1 MFSFLS
7 LDLKSIG
14 PIFGQPETLVRKI
27 SVHRSATMGPKTS
40 LRQVIIKNTQAQK
53 IPEAGQ
59 STISL
64 PVARSQSHLSTNHI
78 PTLAPRRTERIR
90 LETALSRVWTKDI
103 LPFPGMAPRRA
114 ENPIRASA
122 NSVMRKLSMASIAS
136 NFSKR
141 SPSYSSLGHARSEE
155 SFRTAGRSSQQGS
168 KNHATHADRRPYATV
183 VDFHNPPAAFL
194 PTDFELQ
201 DGPSDRHRKLGN
213 RAGLNERSSERSV
226 KRSRHLSTIYIRPQP
241 REPAQPQR
249 AGEASNGSD
258 TTVIHLPTVAREKL
272 FEKDKQMKPSQAAQP
287 SQAPP
292 NNASAPKQPPKTK
305 NRLFRFWM

>member
-7 LDLKSIG
+7 LDLKPIG
-14 PIFGQPETLVRKI
+14 PIFGQPEILVRRM

-40 LRQVIIKNTQAQK
+40 LHQVIIKNTQAQK

-64 PVARSQSHLSTNHI
+64 PVARSQPHLSTNHI
-78 PTLAPRRTERIR
+78 PTLAPRRAERIR
-90 LETALSRVWTKDI
+90 LEMALSEVWTKDI
-103 LPFPGMAPRRA
+103 LPFPGMAPRA
-114 ENPIRASA
+114 ENPIRVSA

-141 SPSYSSLGHARSEE
+141 SPSYSSLGHTRSEE
-155 SFRTAGRSSQQGS
+155 SFRTAGRSSQQGG
-168 KNHATHADRRPYATV
+168 KNHATHADRRPCPAI
-183 VDFHNPPAAFL
+183 VDFHNSPAAFL

-201 DGPSDRHRKLGN
+201 DRSSGRRRRLGN
-213 RAGLNERSSERSV
+213 RAGLNERSSERPV
-226 KRSRHLSTIYIRPQP
+226 KRSRRLSTIYIRPQP

-258 TTVIHLPTVAREKL
+258 TTVTHLPAVAREKL
-272 FEKDKQMKPSQAAQP
+272 VEKDKQMKPSQVAQT
-287 SQAPP
+287 SQVPP
-292 NNASAPKQPPKTK
+292 NNASAPERPPKTK
-305 NRLFRFWM
+305 NGLFRFWM

>member
-7 LDLKSIG
+7 LDLKSID
-14 PIFGQPETLVRKI
+14 PVFGQPGIFARRMSVR
-27 SVHRSATMGPKTS
+27 RSATVGPKTS
-40 LRQVIIKNTQAQK
+40 IHQAIIKNTQAQK

-78 PTLAPRRTERIR
+78 PTLAPRRAERIR
-90 LETALSRVWTKDI
+90 LETALSDVWTKDI
-103 LPFPGMAPRRA
+103 LPFPGMTPRRA

-141 SPSYSSLGHARSEE
+141 SPSYSSLGHNRSEE
-155 SFRTAGRSSQQGS
+155 SFRTTGRSSQQGG
-168 KNHATHADRRPYATV
+168 KNHATHVDKRPCPTV
-183 VDFHNPPAAFL
+183 VDFHNSPAAFL

-201 DGPSDRHRKLGN
+201 DRPSDRHRRLGN

-226 KRSRHLSTIYIRPQP
+226 KR
-241 REPAQPQR
+241 
-249 AGEASNGSD
+249 
-258 TTVIHLPTVAREKL
+258 
-272 FEKDKQMKPSQAAQP
+272 
-287 SQAPP
+287 
-292 NNASAPKQPPKTK
+292 
-305 NRLFRFWM
+305 